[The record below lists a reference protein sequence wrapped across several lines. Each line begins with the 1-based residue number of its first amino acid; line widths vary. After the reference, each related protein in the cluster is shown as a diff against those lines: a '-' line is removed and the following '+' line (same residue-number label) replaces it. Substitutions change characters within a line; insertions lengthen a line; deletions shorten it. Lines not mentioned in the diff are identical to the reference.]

1 MLQLIGDQIIKT
13 SEEDNAQEVLRKP
26 ECFTYHDSIDPSCA
40 RCRVKQVCIEEQAR
54 NLPPCYGIQHDE
66 LAPECVVCILES
78 QCAEKHYLKENGKM
92 PTIVLRKPATLKPV
106 TPAQPAAEPE
116 STNQVTSPELTA
128 PAAKPALKLKTSA
141 KPAVAKVEEPA
152 EEDLP
157 DTFGLTDMP
166 IEHLRAMATEFEL
179 PTDGRKS
186 VLVQRLLR
194 SEDVVATLQTK
205 EAQNESAP
213 TPASVVEVGFT
224 TSPDV
229 LMELS
234 MRLQE
239 GQSLLLTPT
248 DDGAVIVKAI
258 GMVGTPVNVG
268 EPAAPAAAGLRGDAY
283 DKEVWTPEYY
293 NFIRVDAGDGKPW
306 EKHTTDEKSALAKS
320 AGLTWQEHTD
330 AKITAMNMFNAVI
343 AALGVEK
350 YKPEYKSKSARDAV
364 RG

>member
-1 MLQLIGDQIIKT
+1 MLQLIGDQIIMVK
-13 SEEDNAQEVLRKP
+13 EEGNEVLRTP
-26 ECFTYHDSIDPSCA
+26 ECFGYHDQIDPSCA
-40 RCRVKQVCIEEQAR
+40 RCKVKSVCIEEQIQH
-54 NLPPCYGIQHDE
+54 LPPCYSAQHDE
-66 LAPECVVCILES
+66 NAPECVVCILES
-78 QCAEKHYLKENGKM
+78 QCIEAQYHKEGIKM

-128 PAAKPALKLKTSA
+128 PAAKPALKLKTPAA

-166 IEHLRAMATEFEL
+166 IEQLRAMATEFGL

-194 SEDVVATLQTK
+194 SEDVVAALQTK